1 MQPTAEPTSRPFL
14 RRYGPLIAI
23 VVVLAVIAGVV
34 LATRGNSSST
44 STGTTTTTG
53 AAGGSHPAGVIS
65 WSQAKAEGKTK
76 SINWGSRCDTTTG
89 NLKYP
94 YYFAGQCFA
103 PYKGDNGGA
112 TYQGVTATSVKVVLY
127 QAQPDDP
134 ILKYIE
140 GAISDSDTNQQTVD
154 TVKGYVKFLQAYYE
168 TYGRTVD
175 LVPFVGTGTA
185 TDEVAA
191 RADATT
197 IAEQIKPFA
206 VLGGPILTAA
216 FGQTIIANKIF
227 CIDCL
232 PSQPNTYYA
241 QNSPYVIGL
250 PMNADQGQ
258 IQLSNYI
265 GQQLKGRPAAYAGS
279 STIKTQTR
287 KFGLVYISTG
297 QDAETQTD
305 HFVASLAKV
314 GVHLSARLAYQSPTT
329 IDASGLIAQL
339 KSAGVTSV
347 IFSGDPVA
355 PGPLTTAATSQNYFP
370 EWIIS
375 GASAL
380 LTDTAIFAR
389 TYDQKQWSHAFGIT
403 TGAARTDPSVSGST
417 YLYHWF
423 YGKNPPAATGAAVT
437 VPLFS
442 LLFAGLQAT
451 GPDLTPQN
459 MLSGYFSLPK
469 PPEAVTQPMITYGNK
484 GIWPETDYQGIDD
497 MTEIWWNPNVSGPDE
512 LNHQGKGLYEFVQG
526 GKRYLPGAWP
536 ATPPDVFT
544 TQGAVTIYRTIP
556 PAESHPDYPS
566 PSPAPTPPA

>member
-1 MQPTAEPTSRPFL
+1 MQPTAAPPSRSFL

-23 VVVLAVIAGVV
+23 VAVLAVVAGVV
-34 LATRGNSSST
+34 VATRSNSSST
-44 STGTTTTTG
+44 STGTSTTT
-53 AAGGSHPAGVIS
+53 APAGGYHPAGVIS
-65 WSQAKAEGKTK
+65 WAQAEATGKTK
-76 SINWGSRCDTTTG
+76 SIKWGSRCDTTTG
-89 NLKYP
+89 KLKYP
-94 YYFAGQCFA
+94 YYFAGQCYA
-103 PYKGDNGGA
+103 PYTGDNGGA
-112 TYQGVTATSVKVVLY
+112 TYQGVTATSIKVVLY
-127 QAQPDDP
+127 LAQPNDP

-140 GAISDSDTNQQTVD
+140 GSIADSDTNQQTTD
-154 TVKGYVKFLQAYYE
+154 TVKGYIKFLQTYSE
-168 TYGRTVD
+168 TYGRTID
-175 LVPFVGTGTA
+175 LVPFVGTGEA
-185 TDEVAA
+185 TDDVAA

-197 IAEQIKPFA
+197 IAETIKPFA

-216 FGQTIIANKIF
+216 FGQEIIASKIF
-227 CIDCL
+227 CIDCM
-232 PSQPNTYYA
+232 PSQPNAYYA
-241 QNSPYVIGL
+241 QHSPYVIGL

-265 GQQLKGRPAAYAGS
+265 GQQLKDRPAAYAGS
-279 STIKTQTR
+279 AALKTQTR
-287 KFGLVYISTG
+287 KFGLVYISSG

-314 GVHLSARLAYQSPTT
+314 GVHLAARLAYTSPTT

-355 PGPLTTAATSQNYFP
+355 PGPLTTAATNQNYFP

-375 GASAL
+375 GASAA

-403 TGAARTDPSVSGST
+403 TGAARTDPSVSGAI

-423 YGKNPPAATGAAVT
+423 YGKNPPAATGGAVT

-451 GPDLTPQN
+451 GPDLNPQN
-459 MLSGYFSLPK
+459 LLSAYFSLVK
-469 PPEAVTQPMITYGNK
+469 VPEAVSQPLITYGNH

-497 MTEIWWNPNVSGPDE
+497 ATEIWWNPTAYGPDE
-512 LNHQGKGLYEFVQG
+512 LNHNGNGLYEFVDG
-526 GKRYLPGAWP
+526 GKRYLPGQWP
-536 ATPPDVFT
+536 ATPPDVFNT
-544 TQGAVTIYRTIP
+544 KGAVTIYTKLP
-556 PAESHPDYPS
+556 AAESVTAYPS
-566 PSPAPTPPA
+566 PSPRPTPPS